1 MDRTQASLADSTRC
15 VHCFEASP
23 MFATQG
29 TVRISWI
36 THRVG
41 INKAGLVRPAWHD
54 LYSAIALR

>member
-1 MDRTQASLADSTRC
+1 MDRAQASFADSTRRI
-15 VHCFEASP
+15 HRLESRS
-23 MFATQG
+23 MFATQCA
-29 TVRISWI
+29 VRISRV